1 MTNVDSQPNRYTL
14 LIIEDDDIVRDSL
27 SLYFSDCG
35 YNIVEAEDGEIG
47 LALFAKHL
55 PDVVIS
61 DLKMPYVDGLSVLE
75 AIAEQGRDVPF
86 IVVSGAGKMHEAV
99 RALRLG
105 AHDYFV
111 KPIVDMEI
119 LELSIERAI
128 EQRYLKEQNQR
139 YRAELESANE
149 ELNRSLQTL
158 RQDHKAA
165 LQIQR
170 AMLPQQSLEIAGDMI
185 SHFWRPSLYV
195 SGDFLDCFD
204 VENRFTVFYLTDVS
218 GHGAPAAFVT
228 VFLKHLS
235 TTLLKAHRTDKGQR
249 RRFNTPSDILEE
261 INRQLISAK
270 LDRHATM
277 FFGIVDRRRST
288 LHYSVAGHLPLPIL
302 HRDGKAIYLRGSG
315 MPLGLLEDNEWR
327 NSSLKLQ
334 PNDQIVVCSDGVF
347 ELMKNGELV
356 ENESQLLKVVEKSNS
371 VDEIVENLGLN
382 ETNDVP
388 DDIAILL
395 FQLG

>member
-1 MTNVDSQPNRYTL
+1 MTNVDTQPNRYTL

-35 YNIVEAEDGEIG
+35 YNVVEAEDGEIG
-47 LALFAKHL
+47 LARFATHS

-61 DLKMPYVDGLSVLE
+61 DLKMPYLDGLSVLE
-75 AIAEQGRDVPF
+75 AISEQGREVPF

-111 KPIVDMEI
+111 KPIADMEI

-128 EQRYLKEQNQR
+128 EQRSLKAQNLR
-139 YRAELESANE
+139 YRSELESANE
-149 ELNRSLQTL
+149 ELNRSLTTL

-170 AMLPQQSLEIAGDMI
+170 AMLPEQNLRIGEGSI
-185 SHFWRPSLYV
+185 SHFWRPSLFV

-235 TTLLKAHRTDKGQR
+235 TTLLKAHRTHKGQR
-249 RRFNTPSDILEE
+249 RRFNTPNDILEE

-277 FFGIVDRRRST
+277 FFGILDRRRST
-288 LHYSVAGHLPLPIL
+288 LHYAVAGHLPLPIL
-302 HRDGKAIYLRGSG
+302 CRAGKAVYLQGNG
-315 MPLGLLEDNEWR
+315 MPLGLLDDNEWR
-327 NSSLKLQ
+327 NYSVKLQ
-334 PNDQIVVCSDGVF
+334 QGDQIVVCSDGVF

-356 ENESQLLKVVEKSNS
+356 ENELQLLKVVEKSQS

>member
-14 LIIEDDDIVRDSL
+14 LIIEDDNIVRDSL
-27 SLYFSDCG
+27 SLYLSDCG

-47 LALFAKHL
+47 LALFAKCS

-61 DLKMPYVDGLSVLE
+61 DLKMPFVDGLSVLE
-75 AIAEQGRDVPF
+75 AIAEYGRDVPF
-86 IVVSGAGKMHEAV
+86 IVVSGAGKMHETL

-111 KPIVDMEI
+111 KPIMDMEI

-128 EQRYLKEQNQR
+128 EQHHLKEQNRR

-149 ELNRSLQTL
+149 ELKRSLQTL

-170 AMLPQQSLEIAGDMI
+170 AMLPQQALQIADGSI
-185 SHFWRPSLYV
+185 SYLWRPSLYV

-204 VENRFTVFYLTDVS
+204 VEGRFTVFYLTDVS

-235 TTLLKAHRTDKGQR
+235 TTLLKAYRTDKGER
-249 RRFNTPSDILEE
+249 RRLNTPSDILEE

-277 FFGIVDRRRST
+277 FLGIIDRRRKT
-288 LHYSVAGHLPLPIL
+288 LYYSVAGHLPLPIL
-302 HRDGKAIYLRGSG
+302 HRDGKASYLRGSG
-315 MPLGLLEDNEWR
+315 MPLGLLEDNEWH
-327 NSSLKLQ
+327 NSSVNLKAD
-334 PNDQIVVCSDGVF
+334 DQIVVCSDGVF
-347 ELMKNGELV
+347 ELMKSGELV
-356 ENESQLLKVVEKSNS
+356 ENESQLLKVVEKSHS